1 MNNKYLLVM
10 YDKGKS
16 PDSRW
21 GTFGSPPEF
30 NEETYQLDDEAGL
43 IYAIAEFKER
53 NPDGQISVYIIED
66 LEWGTEKYDY
76 LIDLVISG
84 EKKAEEIS
92 KKKEETEKLRLKK
105 IQDINDERVRKAEL
119 AELAKLKAK
128 YE

>member
-1 MNNKYLLVM
+1 MSSKYLLIM
-10 YDKGKS
+10 YDKGES

-21 GTFGSPPEF
+21 GTFGSPPDFCEKI
-30 NEETYQLDDEAGL
+30 YQLDDEAGL

-53 NPDGQISVYIIED
+53 NPRGQISVHIIED
-66 LEWGTEKYDY
+66 IEWGTEKYDY

-92 KKKEETEKLRLKK
+92 KKKEEAEKLRNLKLKK
-105 IQDINDERVRKAEL
+105 QHLESVKANEL
-119 AELAKLKAK
+119 EQLAKLKAK